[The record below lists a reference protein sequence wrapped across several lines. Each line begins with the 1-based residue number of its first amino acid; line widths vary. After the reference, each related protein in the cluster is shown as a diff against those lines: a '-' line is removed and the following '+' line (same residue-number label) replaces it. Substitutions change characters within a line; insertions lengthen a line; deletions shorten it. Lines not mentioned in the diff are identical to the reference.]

1 MLSFGALARN
11 TLWMIIGQG
20 VRLVVQFAYFV
31 LIARLLHKDGYGA
44 FSGAVALV
52 AVLAPFAGWGSG
64 NLLVKNVARDPASF
78 PVYWGRAITVTVLSA
93 GLLSLLALALAWVV
107 LPASVPA
114 SIVLWIA
121 ISDLL
126 FTRLSEAAA
135 LAFQA
140 VHRLFKT
147 ALLSVLFS
155 AAKLAG
161 VLVLAQ
167 VHSGDALETWALLYL
182 AGSAT
187 VAIIGGIWV
196 SLELG
201 MPRWD
206 LGSWRREFGEG
217 FYFASSLS
225 AQRIYMDS
233 DKALLPRLASLEAA
247 GIYTAASRIVE
258 VAFVPVYSLL
268 AAAYAR
274 FFTSGQ
280 QGVRGTLALSRRL
293 LPVAFA
299 YAAAAGI
306 ALYAVAPLVP
316 WLLGAEFAESVAAV
330 RWLAA
335 VPLLMTL
342 HRFAADSL
350 TGADRQATRTH
361 IEFGA
366 AALNVGLNLAIVPF
380 FSWRG
385 TAAVT
390 IVTEV
395 ILVVALGAALRYYA
409 CLSPGET
416 EAVRGG
422 S

>member
-11 TLWMIIGQG
+11 TLWMIVGQG

-31 LIARLLHKDGYGA
+31 LIARLLHKEGYGA

-78 PVYWGRAITVTVLSA
+78 PVYWGRAIVVTALSA
-93 GLLSLLALALAWVV
+93 GLLTLLVLALAWVV

-114 SIVLWIA
+114 AIVLWIA

-155 AAKLAG
+155 VAKLVG

-167 VHSGDALETWALLYL
+167 IQSADALKTWALLYL
-182 AGSAT
+182 AGSAA
-187 VAIIGGIWV
+187 VAVIGGIWV

-206 LGSWRREFGEG
+206 PGGWRREFGEG

-247 GIYTAASRIVE
+247 GIYTAAARIVE

-268 AAAYAR
+268 AAANAR

-293 LPVAFA
+293 LPVALA
-299 YAAAAGI
+299 YASVAGV
-306 ALYAVAPLVP
+306 ALFALAPLVP
-316 WLLGAEFAESVAAV
+316 WLLGAEFADSVAAV
-330 RWLAA
+330 RWLAV

-350 TGADRQATRTH
+350 TGADRQASRTH

-366 AALNVGLNLAIVPF
+366 AALNVGLNLIIVPF

-395 ILVVALGAALRYYA
+395 ILVVALGTALRYYA
-409 CLSPGET
+409 RRSPGDA

-422 S
+422 G